1 VTTATNSPFSV
12 VKPKENVTDTI
23 KNILANLPPP
33 TEEEV
38 RAKRTPKSGP
48 LTEIGNSPTKTGSPT
63 KLFPIFDK
71 GSTAP
76 VVGTPTSSRK
86 HPAKKNFLASTV
98 NDDAKSG
105 LKQAVI
111 DAGQKR
117 IGAEYCLLCDFVY
130 TVGDAEEE
138 KLHTEKHN
146 HATGIIKYTGQQS
159 NTLTSR
165 QVS

>member
-1 VTTATNSPFSV
+1 MTTMTTNSPFNV

-33 TEEEV
+33 TEEEI

-48 LTEIGNSPTKTGSPT
+48 LVEIGNSPTKNGSPT

-76 VVGTPTSSRK
+76 TVGTPTSSRK
-86 HPAKKNFLASTV
+86 HPAKRNFLASTV
-98 NDDAKSG
+98 NDDGKSG

-117 IGAEYCLLCDFVY
+117 IGAEYCLLCDFIY
-130 TVGDAEEE
+130 TVGDADEE
-138 KLHTEKHN
+138 KLHMEKHN
-146 HATGIIKYTGQQS
+146 HATGIIKYTGEQLR
-159 NTLTSR
+159 NVTF
-165 QVS
+165 